1 MSREKSLIWAERAC
15 SDLAKK
21 LALSFST
28 RQKSR
33 GIINSFWFE
42 ISRNAL
48 DLAVLEWCH
57 LFGQRKDALHWS
69 KVLSGTENFKA
80 HMLSAIEISEE
91 KWEEYWSQIKVYR
104 DKDLAH
110 IEARN
115 ISMIPSMEIAINS
128 TAFYYSK
135 IQYALAE
142 LGRAPQRQMS
152 FFDILDVYTKQ
163 FEQQAEIA
171 LIATG
176 TLRNA

>member
-1 MSREKSLIWAERAC
+1 
-15 SDLAKK
+15 
-21 LALSFST
+21 
-28 RQKSR
+28 
-33 GIINSFWFE
+33 
-42 ISRNAL
+42 
-48 DLAVLEWCH
+48 
-57 LFGQRKDALHWS
+57 
-69 KVLSGTENFKA
+69 
-80 HMLSAIEISEE
+80 MLSAIEISEE